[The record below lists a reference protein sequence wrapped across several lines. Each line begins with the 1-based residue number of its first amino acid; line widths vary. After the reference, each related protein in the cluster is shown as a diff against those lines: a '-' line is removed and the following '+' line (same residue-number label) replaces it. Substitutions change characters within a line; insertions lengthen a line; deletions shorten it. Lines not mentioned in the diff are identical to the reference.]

1 LLLLR
6 YCAAFS
12 KTMFPRHWCFL
23 IVTWLT
29 PK

>member
-1 LLLLR
+1 
-6 YCAAFS
+6 
-12 KTMFPRHWCFL
+12 MFPRHWCFL